1 MQTKGQLSKYQSCFF
16 VCTTFD
22 SFLNDLCYE
31 VCSIYNHV
39 EFNGDYTLWSYI
51 KSLRCMQIAILNM
64 NGDKQ
69 KAANI
74 LQILREHELPEENR
88 IRVWKT
94 TNKRALE
101 FADTYQEQKSSSTRY
116 AIMGTAM
123 TYMEYIIMGYLPEQN
138 EIMQEWIEKIFE
150 LLRADEK

>member
-1 MQTKGQLSKYQSCFF
+1 
-16 VCTTFD
+16 
-22 SFLNDLCYE
+22 
-31 VCSIYNHV
+31 
-39 EFNGDYTLWSYI
+39 
-51 KSLRCMQIAILNM
+51 MQIAILNM

-101 FADTYQEQKSSSTRY
+101 FADTYQE
-116 AIMGTAM
+116 
-123 TYMEYIIMGYLPEQN
+123 
-138 EIMQEWIEKIFE
+138 
-150 LLRADEK
+150 

>member
-1 MQTKGQLSKYQSCFF
+1 
-16 VCTTFD
+16 
-22 SFLNDLCYE
+22 
-31 VCSIYNHV
+31 
-39 EFNGDYTLWSYI
+39 
-51 KSLRCMQIAILNM
+51 MQIAILNM

-94 TNKRALE
+94 TNKRALG
-101 FADTYQEQKSSSTRY
+101 FADTYQEQKSSSTQY

-150 LLRADEK
+150 LLRADKK

>member
-1 MQTKGQLSKYQSCFF
+1 
-16 VCTTFD
+16 
-22 SFLNDLCYE
+22 
-31 VCSIYNHV
+31 
-39 EFNGDYTLWSYI
+39 
-51 KSLRCMQIAILNM
+51 MQIAILNM

-150 LLRADEK
+150 LLRADEKYASMIA

>member
-1 MQTKGQLSKYQSCFF
+1 
-16 VCTTFD
+16 
-22 SFLNDLCYE
+22 
-31 VCSIYNHV
+31 
-39 EFNGDYTLWSYI
+39 
-51 KSLRCMQIAILNM
+51 MQIAILNM

-101 FADTYQEQKSSSTRY
+101 FADTYQEQKSRSTRY

-138 EIMQEWIEKIFE
+138 EIMQE
-150 LLRADEK
+150 

>member
-1 MQTKGQLSKYQSCFF
+1 
-16 VCTTFD
+16 
-22 SFLNDLCYE
+22 
-31 VCSIYNHV
+31 
-39 EFNGDYTLWSYI
+39 
-51 KSLRCMQIAILNM
+51 MQIAILNM

-74 LQILREHELPEENR
+74 LQKLREHELPEENR

-101 FADTYQEQKSSSTRY
+101 FADTYQEQKSCSTRY